1 VNRALRFVVFLI
13 PAAFFFAIALRG
25 DVYDAT
31 SPPDLPGHIVLRKF
45 YSIVAF
51 AIVGAAYSYARRGV
65 TRADG
70 AFAIAIYSGLI
81 EIGQR
86 FDSDE
91 LLRWNLFDVACGAVG
106 GALGAELL
114 ARFTRLRAGRAK

>member
-1 VNRALRFVVFLI
+1 VNRVSRFLVFFI
-13 PAAFFFAIALRG
+13 PAAFFFALAMRG

-31 SPPDLPGHIVLRKF
+31 SPPDLPEHIVLRKF

-65 TRADG
+65 SRLDG
-70 AFAIAIYSGLI
+70 ALAIAIYSGLI
-81 EIGQR
+81 EIGQW
-86 FDSDE
+86 FVAEE

-106 GALGAELL
+106 GALGADL
-114 ARFTRLRAGRAK
+114 FTRLRAGRAK